1 VRGKLQRNRITL
13 HDLEI
18 DVYVFRHLRF
28 LRLNIPQKSDGRMNA
43 QPALSRSFIFRV
55 SLFTV
60 IAAAVAL
67 AQDLALREDPLPPG
81 SNQLIQAEELAQALK
96 GARKPVVLY
105 VGPKSIYAQ
114 AHIPGAENIGPV
126 VRPEGMEKLRAR
138 LTSLAK
144 DSPVV
149 IYCGCCPWD
158 HCPNIRPA
166 YAELK
171 KARFTNVRVLYLENS
186 FGANWKDK
194 GLPVATGE

>member
-1 VRGKLQRNRITL
+1 M
-13 HDLEI
+13 
-18 DVYVFRHLRF
+18 
-28 LRLNIPQKSDGRMNA
+28 NI
-43 QPALSRSFIFRV
+43 QPALSRSFIFRA
-55 SLFTV
+55 SLFAV
-60 IAAAVAL
+60 IAAAVAFAL
-67 AQDLALREDPLPPG
+67 AQDSAKQEDPLPPG
-81 SNQLIQAEELAQALK
+81 TKQLIQPEELAHALK

-105 VGPKSIYAQ
+105 VGPKAFYAQ

-126 VRPEGMEKLRAR
+126 GRPEGMEKLGARAA
-138 LTSLAK
+138 SLAK

-171 KARFTNVRVLYLENS
+171 KAGFTNVRALYLENS

>member
-1 VRGKLQRNRITL
+1 
-13 HDLEI
+13 
-18 DVYVFRHLRF
+18 
-28 LRLNIPQKSDGRMNA
+28 MNQSA
-43 QPALSRSFIFRV
+43 FSRSLIFRV
-55 SLFTV
+55 SLFTLV
-60 IAAAVAL
+60 AAAVAL
-67 AQDLALREDPLPPG
+67 ALPQQEDPLPPG
-81 SNQLIQAEELAQALK
+81 SDQLIQAQELAQALQ

-126 VRPEGMEKLRAR
+126 SRPEGMEKLRAR
-138 LTSLAK
+138 ATSLPK

-149 IYCGCCPWD
+149 IYCGCCVWD

-166 YAELK
+166 FAELK
-171 KARFTNVRVLYLENS
+171 RAGFTSVRVLYLETS